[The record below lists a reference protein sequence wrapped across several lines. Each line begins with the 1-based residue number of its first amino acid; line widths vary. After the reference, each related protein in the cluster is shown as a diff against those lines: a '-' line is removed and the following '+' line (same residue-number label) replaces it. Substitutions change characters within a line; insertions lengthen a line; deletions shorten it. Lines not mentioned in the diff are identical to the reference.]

1 MSRRPILTTL
11 GPYALLCYCSMPGQ
25 GMTKGGDFGLSLE
38 DLVKAGDVPESR
50 IDDMA
55 RRCFFPCFLALI

>member
-1 MSRRPILTTL
+1 MSRRSVVMVWPLRSVL
-11 GPYALLCYCSMPGQ
+11 SFSMPGQ
-25 GMTKGGDFGLSLE
+25 GLTKGGDFGLSLE

-55 RRCFFPCFLALI
+55 RRCVFPRFLALT

>member
-1 MSRRPILTTL
+1 MTL
-11 GPYALLCYCSMPGQ
+11 GTYVLLRPCSMPGQ

-55 RRCFFPCFLALI
+55 RRCVSLRFLALT